1 MKGGEELARK
11 DAPVTAKPCKARRES
26 PGVLA
31 PVFPHRM
38 LRALAASGQAGITSL
53 ISKSFLVGRPRAE
66 PA

>member
-11 DAPVTAKPCKARRES
+11 DAPVTAKPGKARRES

-38 LRALAASGQAGITSL
+38 FRALAASGQAGITSL

-66 PA
+66 SA